1 MSEQQPQPESRQD
14 PTPGPAPEPR
24 PDPSPEPRPDPSP
37 EPRPDPVA
45 VGSAGL
51 HAAVSTFTRI
61 PVPPVVLDRATAGRA
76 MAALPW
82 VGLLLGLAAGAVAA
96 LVLVF
101 GGGAL
106 LAAVAGLGVLAL
118 VSGAMHLDGLADTA
132 DGLGSGKPAAQALD
146 VLRRSDIGPM
156 GVTALVLVLGL
167 DAAALASPNLT
178 GAALPAALLIM
189 PVVGR
194 FGAVLGTG
202 RWWPAARPDGF
213 GALVAGVTSDL
224 ALLANALAVLTV
236 AALAGGLAQG
246 ARGVAVFMLGA
257 MLAAGASALWQRH
270 LHRRLGGVTGD
281 TLGSLVEVAQVAFV
295 VVLALAL

>member
-1 MSEQQPQPESRQD
+1 MSDQQPQQ
-14 PTPGPAPEPR
+14 A
-24 PDPSPEPRPDPSP
+24 P

-51 HAAVSTFTRI
+51 HAAVSLFTWF
-61 PVPPVVLDRATAGRA
+61 PVPPVTLDRETARRA

-82 VGLLLGLAAGAVAA
+82 VGLLIGLAAGAIAA
-96 LVLVF
+96 VVGLF
-101 GGGAL
+101 GGGGL
-106 LAAVAGLGVLAL
+106 LAAVAGLGVVALA
-118 VSGAMHLDGLADTA
+118 SGAMHLDGLADTA
-132 DGLGSGKPAAQALD
+132 DGLGSRKPAADALA
-146 VLRRSDIGPM
+146 VMKASDIGPM

-167 DAAALASPNLT
+167 DAAALASPHLA

-194 FGAVLGTG
+194 LGALIGTG
-202 RWWPAARPDGF
+202 RWWPAARPDGL

-224 ALLANALAVLTV
+224 VLLVSGLAVLVV

-257 MLAAGASALWQRH
+257 LLAAGAAVAWQRH

-281 TLGSLVEVAQVAFV
+281 TLGSLVEVAQAAFV
-295 VVLALAL
+295 LVVALAL